1 MKRLFLYNLNPHYD
15 HLMPNLAVK
24 KGMLTASIFPFPRH
38 MKYMAFF
45 LMGSQRSARFPG
57 NESAIQAGPGT
68 EQSCANSHIPCTERS
83 PTGPYTQRPRMPA
96 SQTWLTRQLHKL
108 LRTGDY
114 LGPNQLCL
122 WPSSCSHF
130 LNDSISAGVRHA
142 M

>member
-68 EQSCANSHIPCTERS
+68 EQSCANSHIPCTEHS

-96 SQTWLTRQLHKL
+96 SRAGSPGSCINCFEHEIIYGLT
-108 LRTGDY
+108 
-114 LGPNQLCL
+114 N
-122 WPSSCSHF
+122 
-130 LNDSISAGVRHA
+130 SAFGLALVLIF
-142 M
+142 